1 VEAERR
7 KLLGELSTARLLTYE
22 LERALHDTPKGKE
35 RDWIAR
41 IIAMEDQR
49 AAECEDSLACVQP

>member
-1 VEAERR
+1 MEAQRI
-7 KLLGELSTARLLTYE
+7 KLLGELSNARLLTYE

-35 RDWIAR
+35 RNWIAR

-49 AAECEDSLACVQP
+49 AAKCEDLLIQV